1 MPPANDASKPPSG
14 PGKQSRPPK
23 RPRSLAWRAFFT
35 TFKWCRIIA
44 LLIVFTIIILG
55 LFLNHVGLPDWL
67 ERRVEEQFRASGWE
81 VKFSKLRL
89 RWYRGIV
96 AEGLQLQRTNT
107 VDGPNLFLQT
117 AEFRLNWK
125 AFRHLDL
132 EASGVMLSGG
142 RLMWPIPGTNQ
153 PQRTFVLES
162 IGGELVFGSDDRW
175 ELKFI
180 EAEVLGTHV
189 RIRGDITNVALLRN
203 WKLPVQRPRDPAARS
218 ASDLWHSL
226 LEQAEK
232 VKFDGRPEFNV
243 IFGLD
248 AQRWQQPDVKLKFTA
263 TALESPWAS
272 GTNVNLS
279 IDLLPPPQTN
289 DAIRVDLKATAQMAR
304 TPWASATNLDLKFVF
319 EPSFTSFQPTNSL
332 LLLDVLGAETPWGRA
347 GHVFAELRSNP
358 SSTNAALRETRAD
371 VSVDSLAA
379 DRSTARRAR
388 LVATLVHSP
397 GEFLPATAQTTW
409 SFHDLQT
416 SEAVSQ
422 WARVETTLALPAMA
436 EFRLGRTNLTWPE
449 RLQNLP
455 FVADVTFSNTS
466 IARLVLDRVA
476 LRAAWQF
483 PQLRLT
489 SAGQLESDS
498 ATMQAAVDTRT
509 RAMNFSI
516 DGSLDPM
523 RFARFVSTNVLA
535 WGGDLVL
542 TSAPVASIRGRLTL
556 PDPDQRNI
564 DWRRDVLPSV
574 QLAGR
579 IETGGGRYR
588 SVPFT
593 TLRVPATFT
602 NSAWAIREAS
612 FAQDSGALNLSGEGD
627 AARREFAFR
636 LRSDFNLLTLR
647 PALPQS
653 AATYFD
659 WFEWQVPPLIT
670 AELRGNWTNLSVL
683 GASGAVAF
691 TNAAFREQQ
700 VHSATARFVY
710 TNKLLS
716 ILEPFV
722 LRKGEW
728 GAADGIAL
736 DLAAEKLYLTNAVGK
751 MAPRVITRAIGPRI
765 DNVVA
770 PYVFEGSPDA
780 KTHGVF
786 ALKPGDNSHD
796 VRFEVDGGPF
806 HWERFHLEKA
816 RAVLLWKGDTLT
828 ITNVTGRWHGAKVDG
843 SAFFDFDRTLPGG
856 TFSFQARVGD
866 GDLRRI
872 LKDLEPGR
880 QGKVEG
886 RIDGELVVT
895 RANTDD
901 WKSWQGYGQA
911 RMTDGLLWDIPLFG
925 VFSPVLNTVLPGAG
939 LGNSRARE
947 ATMTYQITNSVI
959 LTRDL
964 EIRATAM
971 RMHYDGTVDFDQRVN
986 GRMEADLLRDLPVFG
1001 LLISKVLLPVTKL
1014 FEYEITGTLNN
1025 PTTKERYFISKLLL
1039 APLHPL
1045 KTLKDIFNPPGGEEP
1060 SSTRPP
1066 ERPKS
1071 P

>member
-1 MPPANDASKPPSG
+1 MSPANDAKNPPDG
-14 PGKQSRPPK
+14 PGRISRSPK

-35 TFKWCRIIA
+35 TFKWCRIVA
-44 LLIVFTIIILG
+44 LLIVFTVIILG

-67 ERRVEEQFRASGWE
+67 ERRVEEQFLKSGWE

-96 AEGLQLQRTNT
+96 AENLQLQRTNRF
-107 VDGPNLFLQT
+107 DGPSLFLNT
-117 AEFRLNWK
+117 AEFRLNWQ

-132 EASGVMLSGG
+132 EASGVMLSSG
-142 RLMWPIPGTNQ
+142 RLMLPVPGTNQ
-153 PQRTFVLES
+153 PQRTLALES
-162 IGGELVFGSDDRW
+162 LGGELVFRPDDHW

-180 EAEVLGTHV
+180 EADVLGTHV
-189 RIRGDITNVALLRN
+189 RIRGDITNAALLRN
-203 WKLPVQRPRDPAARS
+203 WKLPEPRPKEPSVRP
-218 ASDLWHSL
+218 ASDFWHAL
-226 LEQAEK
+226 LEAAEQ
-232 VKFDGRPEFNV
+232 VKFDGRPELSV

-248 AQRWQQPDVKLKFTA
+248 AQRWQQPDAKLKFTA
-263 TALESPWAS
+263 NALTSPWAS

-279 IDLLPPPQTN
+279 IDLLPPPQSN
-289 DAIRVDLKATAQMAR
+289 DVIRVDLKANAQFAR

-319 EPSFTSFQPTNSL
+319 EPSFTALQPTNSL
-332 LLLDVLGAETPWGRA
+332 LLVDVLGAETPWGRA

-358 SSTNAALRETRAD
+358 SATNLALRETRAD
-371 VSVDSLAA
+371 VSVDLLAV
-379 DRSTARRAR
+379 DRASARRAR
-388 LVATLVHSP
+388 VVATVVHP
-397 GEFLPATAQTTW
+397 PEEILPSTAETIWT
-409 SFHDLQT
+409 FHDLHT
-416 SEAVSQ
+416 P
-422 WARVETTLALPAMA
+422 ETTAQLTRVQTTLRLPLRA
-436 EFRLGRTNLTWPE
+436 EFQLGHTNLTWPE
-449 RLQNLP
+449 RLKNLP
-455 FVADVTFSNTS
+455 FAADVALSNAS
-466 IARLVLDRVA
+466 VARVVIDSVA

-483 PQLRLT
+483 PELKLS
-489 SAGQLESDS
+489 SAGQLETDT
-498 ATMQAAVDTRT
+498 AAMQAVVDTRS
-509 RAMNFSI
+509 RQMNFSV

-523 RFARFVSTNVLA
+523 RFARFINTNVLA

-556 PDPDQRNI
+556 PDPSQQHI

-574 QLAGR
+574 QMGGQ
-579 IETGGGRYR
+579 IEVGGGSFR
-588 SVPFT
+588 SVPFS
-593 TLRVPATFT
+593 LVRLPVALT
-602 NSAWAIREAS
+602 NAAWMIRDAS
-612 FAQDSGALNLSGEGD
+612 LAQGSGALNISGEGD
-627 AARREFAFR
+627 ALRRDFAFR
-636 LRSDFNLLTLR
+636 VRSDFDLLTLR
-647 PALPQS
+647 PAFSTQ
-653 AATYFD
+653 AGTYFG
-659 WFEWQVPPLIT
+659 WFEWQMPPRIS
-670 AELRGNWTNLSVL
+670 AELRGNWTNIATLA
-683 GASGAVAF
+683 ASGAVAF
-691 TNAAFREQQ
+691 TNAVFREQQ
-700 VHSATARFVY
+700 VHSATATFVY

-736 DLAAEKLYLTNAVGK
+736 DLNAEKLYLTNAVGK

-765 DNVVA
+765 DKVVA

-806 HWERFHLEKA
+806 HWERFHFEKA

-828 ITNVTGRWHGAKVDG
+828 ITNVSGRWHGAKFNG
-843 SAFFDFDRTLPGG
+843 SAFFDFDRTAKGNI
-856 TFSFQARVGD
+856 FSFQARVED

-886 RIDGELVVT
+886 RVDGELVIT

-901 WKSWQGYGQA
+901 WNSWQGYGHA
-911 RMTDGLLWDIPLFG
+911 RMTNGLLWDIPLFG
-925 VFSPVLNTVLPGAG
+925 VFSPVLNAVLPGAG

-947 ATMTYQITNSVI
+947 ATMSYQITNSVI

-971 RMHYDGTVDFDQRVN
+971 RMHYDGTVDFQQRVN
-986 GRMEADLLRDLPVFG
+986 GRMEADLLRDLPLLG
-1001 LLISKVLLPVTKL
+1001 LVISKVLLPVTKL
-1014 FEYEITGTLNN
+1014 FEYEITGTLND
-1025 PTTKERYFISKLLL
+1025 PKTEERYFISKVLL

-1045 KTLKDIFNPPGGEEP
+1045 KTLKDIFNPEEGKEP

-1066 ERPKS
+1066 EKPKS
-1071 P
+1071 R